1 MILTIGIDIP
11 VYVRKRSLEIT
22 EWEADS
28 RYDIG
33 FTARIDTLKR
43 TYSEIENWIAR
54 MKT

>member
-22 EWEADS
+22 EWEAGS
-28 RYDIG
+28 RCDIG

-43 TYSEIENWIAR
+43 TYSEIENWIER